1 MEDEKKK
8 GKEHREKN
16 MRMSPWIM
24 STKIKKSIKGQEK
37 EQSKALMGKK
47 GDGKR
52 SRKKN
57 RQEK

>member
-1 MEDEKKK
+1 
-8 GKEHREKN
+8 